1 MLRAVKEWKRLASQL
16 QGQPLVTWPQQTWRK
31 VAQNSPLM
39 HTEETVERT
48 FISQHSTLIPHWVQ
62 HWQASVDYVPW
73 DILTKTHLFWTI
85 RQQFSFLFLKRRFFL
100 SSLDQSHTFVFI
112 YLDFPTKLIKLTH
125 TELLLMYLAPWQ
137 NQRWWEQWFFPFCYH
152 LFLYQHHFLS
162 HMLPLGYTRS
172 PEIVTLSGCF
182 FP

>member
-31 VAQNSPLM
+31 VCHAHRRDSGKDIYITALY
-39 HTEETVERT
+39 TD
-48 FISQHSTLIPHWVQ
+48 SSLSSTLTSFCRLC
-62 HWQASVDYVPW
+62 ALRYF
-73 DILTKTHLFWTI
+73 KTHLFWTI
-85 RQQFSFLFLKRRFFL
+85 RQQFSLLFLKRRFFL
-100 SSLDQSHTFVFI
+100 SSLDQSHMFVFI